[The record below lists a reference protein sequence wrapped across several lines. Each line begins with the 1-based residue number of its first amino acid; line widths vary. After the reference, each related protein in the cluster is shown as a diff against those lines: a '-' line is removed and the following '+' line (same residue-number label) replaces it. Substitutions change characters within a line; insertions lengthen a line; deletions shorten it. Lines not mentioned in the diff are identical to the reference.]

1 MIARRPDSMDFE
13 FFNVVKGIY
22 KVKGFTW
29 DTLNIASQL
38 FDSFLLGLVSP
49 CSSIWSG
56 KPSFSHLLVFEKGKK
71 KEKIGFP
78 LNFKPIEVWEC
89 PASVLRS

>member
-56 KPSFSHLLVFEKGKK
+56 KRSFLHLLVFEKEKK
-71 KEKIGFP
+71 KEKNR
-78 LNFKPIEVWEC
+78 LSFKFQTYWG
-89 PASVLRS
+89 LRMSS